1 MALNRYTLSAAVTL
15 TPDTLAAPPGFGC
28 SATVSPATAGKW
40 GLWPLAFGQGQA
52 IYLDPSGALY
62 SAIGAGNLAAWRDG
76 TDAVSH
82 AALSDLRRQR

>member
-1 MALNRYTLSAAVTL
+1 MALARYTLSAAVTL

-28 SATVSPATAGKW
+28 SATVSPDTAGRW
-40 GLWPLAFGQGQA
+40 GLWPLSFAQGQA
-52 IYLDPSGALY
+52 VILDPARALF

-82 AALSDLRRQR
+82 QALSN